1 MNRILSIFLAGVVV
15 AQAGLRGDHKVA
27 KHAKHTKLN
36 LLQRQDP
43 SDDEAPYG
51 SFMNTEESDSGDM
64 PDATVE
70 SHFDQFADAGE
81 GPREVADDFAG
92 ADTDDTGVQDD
103 NGGVISHTFDD
114 ARSGHLDDD

>member
-70 SHFDQFADAGE
+70 SHFDQFAC
-81 GPREVADDFAG
+81 
-92 ADTDDTGVQDD
+92 TDHLFSILPHPH
-103 NGGVISHTFDD
+103 VI
-114 ARSGHLDDD
+114 RILKV